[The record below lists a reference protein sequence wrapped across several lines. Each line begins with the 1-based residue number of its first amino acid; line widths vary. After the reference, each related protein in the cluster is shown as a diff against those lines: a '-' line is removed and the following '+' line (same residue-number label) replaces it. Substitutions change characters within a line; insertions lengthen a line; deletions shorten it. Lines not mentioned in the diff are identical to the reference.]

1 MCAHT
6 SIVKRPVPFS
16 AKRDVVFESQLPKGM
31 SGDRLRTLEE
41 GPKMG
46 EPMSP
51 ETEAEP
57 PRFVK
62 EVSYLGWTNY
72 RYLLFFEVH
81 TMKIMSNVSAHK
93 NVSLTVGYLT

>member
-1 MCAHT
+1 MAIDAIKHVYSLPHICIHF
-6 SIVKRPVPFS
+6 VKFL
-16 AKRDVVFESQLPKGM
+16 AKRDVVLDSQLPKGM

-51 ETEAEP
+51 EAEAEP

-62 EVSYLGWTNY
+62 EVSQQ
-72 RYLLFFEVH
+72 RQEEQ
-81 TMKIMSNVSAHK
+81 
-93 NVSLTVGYLT
+93 